1 MTESK
6 GFNIFSTIVLAFFT
20 ICALIPIV
28 LIVIASFSAES
39 ALIKNG
45 YSYLPEE
52 WSTMAYEFMFGQGST
67 ILRSYFVSIGVTVI
81 GTTISVLITTMLGY
95 AMARKTFKYR
105 NVLTFFVFFTML
117 FNGGIVPSYIMW
129 TRFFNIKNT
138 IWALIIPNYLVSA
151 FNVILVKNYFQNSI
165 PDSILEAAEIDGA
178 SEFTIFRKIMFPLA
192 RPVVVT
198 IGLFTGL
205 AYWNDWTN
213 GLYYISNQK
222 LFNIQ
227 LLLMK
232 IMNNIQ
238 AINANSN
245 LIGTGAVTLPGTA
258 VRMAMAVIG
267 ILPILIVY
275 PFVQKYL
282 IKGVV
287 VGAVK
292 G

>member
-6 GFNIFSTIVLAFFT
+6 GFNVFSTIVLALFT

-45 YSYLPEE
+45 YSYFPEQ

-67 ILRSYFVSIGVTVI
+67 ILRSYLVSIGVTVI
-81 GTTISVLITTMLGY
+81 GTTISVIITTMLGY
-95 AMARKTFKYR
+95 AMARKTFRFR

-129 TRFFNIKNT
+129 TRLFNIKNT

-165 PDSILEAAEIDGA
+165 PDSIIEAAEIDGA

-238 AINANSN
+238 AINANST

-267 ILPILIVY
+267 ILPILIIY